1 MTLASLEANSNGL
14 AVHLEHVCDLSSF
27 YGSDSHHH
35 HRWHE
40 MDRSIMI
47 GIEILAF
54 GAAVWFLNLMQNDLT
69 VPGL

>member
-1 MTLASLEANSNGL
+1 MDPETECIDAIAKIHPTDLDNRG
-14 AVHLEHVCDLSSF
+14 VHDHADR
-27 YGSDSHHH
+27 DD

-54 GAAVWFLNLMQNDLT
+54 GAAVWFLNLMQNDLI